1 MNNNSFQKIFTFNE
15 TKIKKEYE
23 IWKGKNYFL
32 CKGKIYIGSEYY
44 LGFLTNFY
52 IYIYCWLYI
61 IFVLIVRIK
70 K

>member
-1 MNNNSFQKIFTFNE
+1 MNNNSFQKIITSSDIKF
-15 TKIKKEYE
+15 KKEYE

-32 CKGKIYIGSEYY
+32 CKGKIYLGSEYY

>member
-44 LGFLTNFY
+44 LGFLTNLY
-52 IYIYCWLYI
+52 IQIYCCLFI
-61 IFVLIVRIK
+61 IFILIVRIIK
-70 K
+70 